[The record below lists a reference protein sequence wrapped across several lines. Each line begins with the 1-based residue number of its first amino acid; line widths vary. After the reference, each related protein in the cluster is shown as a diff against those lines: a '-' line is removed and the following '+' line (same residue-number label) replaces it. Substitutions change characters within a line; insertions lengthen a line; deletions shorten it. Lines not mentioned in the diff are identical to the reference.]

1 MSAVTPDDIVW
12 HTYPAIIGH
21 SHIHE
26 LYVQGGY
33 CGAVEEYLD
42 HTCTIYTCIG
52 TMLGPDRTTLGPA
65 KAKKMLLCSI
75 GISLDV

>member
-1 MSAVTPDDIVW
+1 MPAVSPDDIVW
-12 HTYPAIIGH
+12 QTYPAVIGQ
-21 SHIHE
+21 SYIHE
-26 LYVQGGY
+26 LFVLGGY
-33 CGAVEEYLD
+33 CGMVEEYPD

-52 TMLGPDRTTLGPA
+52 TRLVPERTTLGPV